1 MSGKLPGVAV
11 ALLAAFACGAARG
24 QANLAVEPL
33 RIDIAQPAR
42 SGSLR
47 VTNRGSEPVRVQA
60 DVRRWTQQDGRD
72 RLDETA
78 DAIASPP
85 LFELKPG
92 ASQVLRVGLL
102 RPADPAR
109 ETTFR
114 LLVSELPRDKAVGMQ
129 TLIRLSMPVFVVP
142 AAKPAAAA
150 APVDAAPLEWRARR
164 VDGRLE
170 VRAANTGARH
180 VQVADGACAPWFGA
194 ASDSRL
200 AGYVLAGQWRSWSLP
215 APAAEPECTLDY
227 KINRAPQSARL
238 RLDP

>member
-1 MSGKLPGVAV
+1 MIGKLPGVAV
-11 ALLAAFACGAARG
+11 GLSLAIACGAVRG
-24 QANLAVEPL
+24 QANLGVEPL

-47 VTNRGSEPVRVQA
+47 VTNRGTEAVRVQA
-60 DVRRWTQQDGRD
+60 DLRLWTQQEGRD
-72 RLDETA
+72 KLEETSEA
-78 DAIASPP
+78 VASPP
-85 LFELKPG
+85 LFELQPG

-109 ETTFR
+109 ETTYR

-142 AAKPAAAA
+142 AVKPPAAAQA
-150 APVDAAPLEWRARR
+150 DAPRLEWRARR

-170 VRAANTGARH
+170 VRAANAGARH
-180 VQVADGACAPWFGA
+180 VQVANAACAPWFGA
-194 ASDSRL
+194 AADSRL
-200 AGYVLAGQWRSWSLP
+200 TGYVLAGQWRSWSLP
-215 APAAEPECTLDY
+215 APDAAAECALEY
-227 KINRAPQSARL
+227 QVNRAPQTARL